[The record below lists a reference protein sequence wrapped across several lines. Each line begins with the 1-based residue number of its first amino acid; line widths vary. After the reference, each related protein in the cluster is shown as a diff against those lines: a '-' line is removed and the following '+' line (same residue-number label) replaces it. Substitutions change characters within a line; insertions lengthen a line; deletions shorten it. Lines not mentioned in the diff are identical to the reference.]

1 MEKEQLYTQP
11 ECHVIDVEAQSV
23 LCASGVSNAPNPSNP
38 FGGSTEEEW

>member
-23 LCASGVSNAPNPSNP
+23 LCASGQFTAPNP